1 MYIVFEGIAWAWK
14 STQSKKLVEFLQ
26 KKFPEKKILQVH
38 EPGSTPIAQDIRAL
52 AQAKTWDDDFMHPLT
67 NAYLYAASRAQ
78 LIHTKLI
85 PELHTGSI
93 IVSDRSFLSSLAYQG
108 EAQRLGFDK
117 VMSIN
122 ADAIEDLIPDIVLY
136 IDTNIDTAMNRVF
149 DARGD
154 KWETMG
160 RQFYLDTQRGYE
172 KCAQLEML
180 EGRFFRINGNRDPG
194 DVAQQI
200 RDIINNFYDKTAK

>member
-1 MYIVFEGIAWAWK
+1 MYIVFEGIAWAGK

-26 KKFPEKKILQVH
+26 KKFPDKKILHVH
-38 EPGSTPIAQDIRAL
+38 EPGSTPIAQDIRTL

-85 PELHTGSI
+85 PELHAGTI

-149 DARGD
+149 DAKGD

-180 EGRFFRINGNRDPG
+180 EGRFFRINWNRDSD

-200 RDIINNFYDKTAK
+200 KSIINDTYDKIGK

>member
-26 KKFPEKKILQVH
+26 KKFPDKKILHVH
-38 EPGSTPIAQDIRAL
+38 EPGSTPIAQDIRTL

-85 PELHTGSI
+85 PELYAGTI

-149 DARGD
+149 DAKGD

-180 EGRFFRINGNRDPG
+180 EGRFFRINWNRDSD

-200 RDIINNFYDKTAK
+200 KSIINDTYDKIGK

>member
-1 MYIVFEGIAWAWK
+1 MH
-14 STQSKKLVEFLQ
+14 

-38 EPGSTPIAQDIRAL
+38 EPGSTPIAQDIRTL

-85 PELHTGSI
+85 PELHAGSI

-149 DARGD
+149 DAKGD

-200 RDIINNFYDKTAK
+200 RDIVNNFYDKTAK

>member
-1 MYIVFEGIAWAWK
+1 MYIVFEGIAWAGK

-26 KKFPEKKILQVH
+26 KKFPDKKILHVH
-38 EPGSTPIAQDIRAL
+38 EPGSTPIAQDIRTL

-85 PELHTGSI
+85 PELHAGTI

-136 IDTNIDTAMNRVF
+136 IDTNIDTAMNWVF
-149 DARGD
+149 DAKGD

-180 EGRFFRINGNRDPG
+180 EGRFFRINWNRDSD

-200 RDIINNFYDKTAK
+200 KSIINDTYDKIGK